1 MFFQTLLHVKAKKAF
16 SKILK
21 ELRLAQDLSQEK
33 LAEKAGLSMRSI
45 SLIECEKIQPT
56 ITTIEGL
63 SHALG
68 MKMSDI
74 MIAVEKHLK

>member
-1 MFFQTLLHVKAKKAF
+1 MKAKKAF
-16 SKILK
+16 AKTLK

-33 LAEKAGLSMRSI
+33 LAEKAGLSMRAI

-56 ITTIEGL
+56 ITTIEDL
-63 SHALG
+63 SRALG

-74 MIAVEKHLK
+74 MIIMEKYF